1 MDTTTRLRALVEP
14 LVAEAGAS
22 IYDVEHSGGVLRITV
37 DRDGGVDI
45 GTIGSLTRKISHLLD
60 EEDPLPG
67 AYTLEVSSPGLE
79 RSLRT
84 PEHFAG
90 AVGSLVSLKTRAGV
104 EGDRRVKG
112 VLLGI
117 ADDLATIAPA
127 DAAPGTTRVLAI
139 RDIGRAPTVFEWGP
153 TPKPGS
159 KPAGATKAPKPKGAK
174 NGATTTASS
183 AKKKAAKS

>member
-1 MDTTTRLRALVEP
+1 MDTTARVRLLVEP
-14 LVAEAGAS
+14 LVTEAGAS
-22 IYDVEHSGGVLRITV
+22 LYDIEHSGGVLRITV
-37 DRDGGVDI
+37 QRDGGVDI
-45 GTIGSLTRKISHLLD
+45 GTIGTLTRQISHLLD
-60 EEDPLPG
+60 DEDPLPG

-90 AVGSLVSLKTRAGV
+90 AVGSLVSLKTRPGI

-112 VLLGI
+112 VLLGV
-117 ADDLATIAPA
+117 ADGLATIAPS

-139 RDIGRAPTVFEWGP
+139 ADIERARTVFEWGP
-153 TPKPGS
+153 TPKPGTGS
-159 KPAGATKAPKPKGAK
+159 KPGAPAK
-174 NGATTTASS
+174 SSSS